1 MDSSEEEKEEEIKT
15 YLIKRKENVD
25 KNDSIGDN
33 PNDFENIE
41 KLGEGTFGEVFK
53 VKSKKNNEIY
63 AMKKVNIKGLENLP
77 VPNGTRTVP
86 DAYRLALNESKF
98 LRLLSNPHIIKYY
111 NSFQEGDYLYIIEE
125 YAENGDLTNLLKK
138 HKESGKFIKE
148 RKLWDIFLQCIE
160 GIAYIHK
167 CGVIH
172 RDIKTQNIFFDKNM
186 NIKIGDFGTSA
197 LTEKNSTERD
207 ESIKYLNESYLYLL
221 EDEKDMKYTGTVIY
235 SPGYKAPE
243 MIEEAEKAT
252 YDQKIDV
259 YSMGVTFHEMC
270 YLYTSEE
277 EWGCEPEKVKAFY
290 SKEMIDLIDEMTEK
304 NKEKRKTS
312 KYFLEKIQ
320 KIIYD
325 KYIIDTDIDSVLRCL
340 YIFKDITN
348 YYTKLEKK
356 EFNKKPITKAYISCL
371 KKFTKKDMIFYLN
384 SIKSLKEKLCEQYE
398 QFDKEKE
405 IDPRLLLTVLIRQLY
420 NEMNPNIILDDKN
433 DNTFDINFGEKS
445 NEYKGV
451 EMLVYLNNKNL
462 SELNSF
468 ISKKIMGI
476 MKTIFKCE
484 KCKKEIHKSYGYYF
498 LTIDLE
504 NIKNRDIENYFR
516 HLNNMDNLV
525 DYCSNCIKSTNII
538 KYEKC
543 EIFPDCL
550 ILFIKRGDNSSK
562 ASFKLKQNL
571 DLNNLIGEKGKKYKL
586 VGFIKKNYKLKNY
599 IAYIEFKFPN
609 EKKIWYKCERQNVR
623 KSKLNKDMD
632 MLNDPKG
639 EIIMAFYEA
648 EK

>member
-1 MDSSEEEKEEEIKT
+1 MNYSDEEIDDIKT
-15 YLIKRKENVD
+15 YLAKQREKDD
-25 KNDSIGDN
+25 KKKSIGNKFD
-33 PNDFENIE
+33 DFEPIKE
-41 KLGEGTFGEVFK
+41 LGSGNFGTAFQ
-53 VKSKKNNEIY
+53 VKSKINNEIY
-63 AMKKVNIKGLENLP
+63 AMKIVNLGDLDN
-77 VPNGTRTVP
+77 P
-86 DAYRLALNESKF
+86 DSIRLALNESKF

-167 CGVIH
+167 VGAIH
-172 RDIKTQNIFFDKNM
+172 RDIKSKNIFFDKNM

-197 LTEKNSTERD
+197 LMEKINTEKKEN
-207 ESIKYLNESYLYLL
+207 IKYLNKSYLYFYDN
-221 EDEKDMKYTGTVIY
+221 EEMMCHGTKIY
-235 SPGYKAPE
+235 SDDFIPPE
-243 MIEEAEKAT
+243 MEEGT
-252 YDQKIDV
+252 GYDQKIDV

-325 KYIIDTDIDSVLRCL
+325 KYI
-340 YIFKDITN
+340 
-348 YYTKLEKK
+348 
-356 EFNKKPITKAYISCL
+356 
-371 KKFTKKDMIFYLN
+371 LN

>member
-1 MDSSEEEKEEEIKT
+1 MNYSDEEIDDIKT
-15 YLIKRKENVD
+15 YLAKQREKDD
-25 KNDSIGDN
+25 KKKSIGNKFD
-33 PNDFENIE
+33 DFEPIKE
-41 KLGEGTFGEVFK
+41 LGSGNFGTAFQ
-53 VKSKKNNEIY
+53 VKSKINNEIY
-63 AMKKVNIKGLENLP
+63 AMKIVNLGDLDN
-77 VPNGTRTVP
+77 P
-86 DAYRLALNESKF
+86 DSIRLALNESKF

-167 CGVIH
+167 VGAIH
-172 RDIKTQNIFFDKNM
+172 RDIKSKNIFFDKNM

-197 LTEKNSTERD
+197 LMEKINTEKKEN
-207 ESIKYLNESYLYLL
+207 IKYLNKSYLYFYDN
-221 EDEKDMKYTGTVIY
+221 EEMMCHGTKIY
-235 SPGYKAPE
+235 SDDFIPPE
-243 MIEEAEKAT
+243 MEEGT
-252 YDQKIDV
+252 GYDQKIDV

-398 QFDKEKE
+398 QFDKEKG

-468 ISKKIMGI
+468 ISKKIMGN

-504 NIKNRDIENYFR
+504 NIKNRDIENYFK

-525 DYCSNCIKSTNII
+525 DYCSNCIKQTNIT

>member
-1 MDSSEEEKEEEIKT
+1 
-15 YLIKRKENVD
+15 
-25 KNDSIGDN
+25 
-33 PNDFENIE
+33 
-41 KLGEGTFGEVFK
+41 
-53 VKSKKNNEIY
+53 
-63 AMKKVNIKGLENLP
+63 
-77 VPNGTRTVP
+77 
-86 DAYRLALNESKF
+86 
-98 LRLLSNPHIIKYY
+98 
-111 NSFQEGDYLYIIEE
+111 
-125 YAENGDLTNLLKK
+125 
-138 HKESGKFIKE
+138 
-148 RKLWDIFLQCIE
+148 
-160 GIAYIHK
+160 
-167 CGVIH
+167 
-172 RDIKTQNIFFDKNM
+172 
-186 NIKIGDFGTSA
+186 
-197 LTEKNSTERD
+197 
-207 ESIKYLNESYLYLL
+207 
-221 EDEKDMKYTGTVIY
+221 
-235 SPGYKAPE
+235 
-243 MIEEAEKAT
+243 
-252 YDQKIDV
+252 
-259 YSMGVTFHEMC
+259 
-270 YLYTSEE
+270 
-277 EWGCEPEKVKAFY
+277 
-290 SKEMIDLIDEMTEK
+290 
-304 NKEKRKTS
+304 
-312 KYFLEKIQ
+312 
-320 KIIYD
+320 
-325 KYIIDTDIDSVLRCL
+325 
-340 YIFKDITN
+340 
-348 YYTKLEKK
+348 
-356 EFNKKPITKAYISCL
+356 
-371 KKFTKKDMIFYLN
+371 MIFYLN

-468 ISKKIMGI
+468 ISKKIMGN

-516 HLNNMDNLV
+516 HLNNTDNLV
-525 DYCSNCIKSTNII
+525 DYCSNCIKHTNII

-632 MLNDPKG
+632 MLKDPKG

>member
-1 MDSSEEEKEEEIKT
+1 MNYSDEEIDDIKT
-15 YLIKRKENVD
+15 YLAKQREKDD
-25 KNDSIGDN
+25 KKKSIGNKFD
-33 PNDFENIE
+33 DFEPIKE
-41 KLGEGTFGEVFK
+41 LGSGNFGTAFQ
-53 VKSKKNNEIY
+53 VKSKINNEIY
-63 AMKKVNIKGLENLP
+63 AMKIVNLGDLDN
-77 VPNGTRTVP
+77 P
-86 DAYRLALNESKF
+86 DSIRLALNESKF

-111 NSFQEGDYLYIIEE
+111 NSFQEGDYLYII
-125 YAENGDLTNLLKK
+125 AENGDLTNLLKK

-167 CGVIH
+167 VGAIH
-172 RDIKTQNIFFDKNM
+172 RDIKSKNIFFDKNM

-197 LTEKNSTERD
+197 LMEKINTEKKEN
-207 ESIKYLNESYLYLL
+207 IKYLNKSYLYFYDN
-221 EDEKDMKYTGTVIY
+221 EEMMCHGTKIY
-235 SPGYKAPE
+235 SDDFIPPE
-243 MIEEAEKAT
+243 MEEGT
-252 YDQKIDV
+252 GL
-259 YSMGVTFHEMC
+259 GVTFHEMC

-340 YIFKDITN
+340 YIFESVTN
-348 YYTKLEKK
+348 YYTELEKNDIETK
-356 EFNKKPITKAYISCL
+356 TITKAYIRCL
-371 KKFTKKDMIFYLN
+371 KNFIKKDMIFYLN

-462 SELNSF
+462 SDLNSF
-468 ISKKIMGI
+468 ISKKIMGS
-476 MKTIFKCE
+476 MKTIFRCE
-484 KCKKEIHKSYGYYF
+484 KCKMESSKSYGYYF

-504 NIKNRDIENYFR
+504 NIKNPDIEDYFK

-525 DYCSNCIKSTNII
+525 DYCSNCIKPTNFI
-538 KYEKC
+538 KYDKY
-543 EIFPDCL
+543 EIFPDYL
-550 ILFIKRGDNSSK
+550 ILFIKRGDKSSK

-586 VGFIKKNYKLKNY
+586 VGFINRNYDLKNY
-599 IAYIEFKFPN
+599 IAYIEFKFPK
-609 EKKIWYKCERQNVR
+609 EKIWYKCERQNVR
-623 KSKLNKDMD
+623 KWKLNKYIDI
-632 MLNDPKG
+632 LNDPKG
-639 EIIMAFYEA
+639 ELIAAFYEV
-648 EK
+648 EI

>member
-1 MDSSEEEKEEEIKT
+1 
-15 YLIKRKENVD
+15 
-25 KNDSIGDN
+25 
-33 PNDFENIE
+33 
-41 KLGEGTFGEVFK
+41 
-53 VKSKKNNEIY
+53 
-63 AMKKVNIKGLENLP
+63 
-77 VPNGTRTVP
+77 
-86 DAYRLALNESKF
+86 
-98 LRLLSNPHIIKYY
+98 
-111 NSFQEGDYLYIIEE
+111 
-125 YAENGDLTNLLKK
+125 
-138 HKESGKFIKE
+138 
-148 RKLWDIFLQCIE
+148 
-160 GIAYIHK
+160 
-167 CGVIH
+167 
-172 RDIKTQNIFFDKNM
+172 
-186 NIKIGDFGTSA
+186 
-197 LTEKNSTERD
+197 
-207 ESIKYLNESYLYLL
+207 
-221 EDEKDMKYTGTVIY
+221 
-235 SPGYKAPE
+235 
-243 MIEEAEKAT
+243 
-252 YDQKIDV
+252 
-259 YSMGVTFHEMC
+259 
-270 YLYTSEE
+270 
-277 EWGCEPEKVKAFY
+277 
-290 SKEMIDLIDEMTEK
+290 
-304 NKEKRKTS
+304 
-312 KYFLEKIQ
+312 
-320 KIIYD
+320 
-325 KYIIDTDIDSVLRCL
+325 
-340 YIFKDITN
+340 
-348 YYTKLEKK
+348 
-356 EFNKKPITKAYISCL
+356 
-371 KKFTKKDMIFYLN
+371 MIFYLN

-484 KCKKEIHKSYGYYF
+484 KCKKEINKSYGYYF

-586 VGFIKKNYKLKNY
+586 VGFINRNYDLKNY
-599 IAYIEFKFPN
+599 IAYIEFKFPK
-609 EKKIWYKCERQNVR
+609 EKIWYKCERQNVR
-623 KSKLNKDMD
+623 KWKLNKYIDI
-632 MLNDPKG
+632 LNDPKG
-639 EIIMAFYEA
+639 ELIAAFYEV
-648 EK
+648 EN

>member
-1 MDSSEEEKEEEIKT
+1 MNYSDEEIDDIKT
-15 YLIKRKENVD
+15 YLAKQREKDD
-25 KNDSIGDN
+25 KKKSIGNKFD
-33 PNDFENIE
+33 DFEPIKE
-41 KLGEGTFGEVFK
+41 LGSGNFGTAFQ
-53 VKSKKNNEIY
+53 VKSKINNEIY
-63 AMKKVNIKGLENLP
+63 AMKIVNLGDLDN
-77 VPNGTRTVP
+77 P
-86 DAYRLALNESKF
+86 DSIRLALNESKF

-167 CGVIH
+167 VGAIH
-172 RDIKTQNIFFDKNM
+172 RDIKSKNIFFDKNM

-197 LTEKNSTERD
+197 LMEKINTEKKEN
-207 ESIKYLNESYLYLL
+207 IKYLNKSYLYFYDN
-221 EDEKDMKYTGTVIY
+221 EEMMCHGTKIY
-235 SPGYKAPE
+235 SDDFIPPE
-243 MIEEAEKAT
+243 MEEGT
-252 YDQKIDV
+252 GYDQKIDV

-340 YIFKDITN
+340 YIFERVTN
-348 YYTKLEKK
+348 YYTELEKNDIETK
-356 EFNKKPITKAYISCL
+356 TITKAYIRCL
-371 KKFTKKDMIFYLN
+371 KNFIKKDMIFYLN

-468 ISKKIMGI
+468 ISKKIMGN

>member
-1 MDSSEEEKEEEIKT
+1 MDFSDEEKEEEIKT
-15 YLIKRKENVD
+15 YLIKRKEKVD
-25 KNDSIGDN
+25 KNESIGDN

-63 AMKKVNIKGLENLP
+63 AMKKVNIKDLENLP
-77 VPNGTRTVP
+77 KPDGTRTVP

-111 NSFQEGDYLYIIEE
+111 NSFQEGDYLYIITEF
-125 YAENGDLTNLLKK
+125 AQKGDISILLESYKK
-138 HKESGKFIKE
+138 KNKFIREK
-148 RKLWDIFLQCIE
+148 KLLEIFLQCMD
-160 GIAYIHK
+160 GLAYIHK

-172 RDIKTQNIFFDKNM
+172 RDIKTENIFFDKNM

-197 LTEKNSTERD
+197 LMEKSNKEKN

-221 EDEKDMKYTGTVIY
+221 GDEKDMKYR
-235 SPGYKAPE
+235 GYKAPE
-243 MIEEAEKAT
+243 IIEGAEKAR

-259 YSMGVTFHEMC
+259 YSMGVTFHEIC
-270 YLYTSEE
+270 YFYKSEE

-290 SKEMIDLIDEMTEK
+290 SKEIIDLIDEMTEK
-304 NKEKRKTS
+304 NEEKRQTS

-340 YIFKDITN
+340 YTFKDITN

-356 EFNKKPITKAYISCL
+356 EFKKKSITKAYINCL

-384 SIKSLKEKLCEQYE
+384 SIKSLKEKLCEQYK

-420 NEMNPNIILDDKN
+420 NEMNPSIIMDNNIV
-433 DNTFDINFGEKS
+433 NTYDINYGEET
-445 NEYKGV
+445 NEYKSV
-451 EMLVYLNNKNL
+451 EMMIYLNDKKL

-468 ISKKIMGI
+468 IGKKIMGN

-484 KCKKEIHKSYGYYF
+484 KCKKEISKSYGYYF
-498 LTIDLE
+498 LTIDLD
-504 NIKNRDIENYFR
+504 NIKNRDIENFFK
-516 HLNNMDNLV
+516 HLNNSINLPDHCTDCV
-525 DYCSNCIKSTNII
+525 KQTNFIKSD
-538 KYEKC
+538 KY
-543 EIFPDCL
+543 EIFPDYL

-562 ASFKLKQNL
+562 TPFKLEQNL
-571 DLNNLIGEKGKKYKL
+571 DLNNLIGKKYKL
-586 VGFIKKNYKLKNY
+586 VGFIKRNCELKNY
-599 IAYIEFKFPN
+599 IAYIEFQFPN

-632 MLNDPKG
+632 MLKDPKG

>member
-1 MDSSEEEKEEEIKT
+1 MNYSDEEIDDIKT
-15 YLIKRKENVD
+15 YLAKQREKDD
-25 KNDSIGDN
+25 KKKSIGNKFD
-33 PNDFENIE
+33 DFEPIKE
-41 KLGEGTFGEVFK
+41 LGSGNFGTAFQ
-53 VKSKKNNEIY
+53 VKSKINNEIY
-63 AMKKVNIKGLENLP
+63 AMKIVNLGDLDN
-77 VPNGTRTVP
+77 P
-86 DAYRLALNESKF
+86 DSIRLALNESKF

-167 CGVIH
+167 VGAIH
-172 RDIKTQNIFFDKNM
+172 RDIKSKNIFFDKNM

-197 LTEKNSTERD
+197 LMEKINTEKKEN
-207 ESIKYLNESYLYLL
+207 IKYLNKSYLYFYDN
-221 EDEKDMKYTGTVIY
+221 EEMMCHGTKIY
-235 SPGYKAPE
+235 SDDFIPPE
-243 MIEEAEKAT
+243 MEEGT
-252 YDQKIDV
+252 GYDQKIDV

-462 SELNSF
+462 SDLNSF
-468 ISKKIMGI
+468 ISKKIMGS
-476 MKTIFKCE
+476 MKTIFRCE
-484 KCKKEIHKSYGYYF
+484 KCKMESSKSYGYYF

-504 NIKNRDIENYFR
+504 NIKNPDIEDYFK

-525 DYCSNCIKSTNII
+525 DYCSNCIKPTNFI
-538 KYEKC
+538 KYDKY
-543 EIFPDCL
+543 EIFPDYL
-550 ILFIKRGDNSSK
+550 ILFIKRGDKSSK

-586 VGFIKKNYKLKNY
+586 VGFINRNYDLKNY
-599 IAYIEFKFPN
+599 IAYIEFKFPK
-609 EKKIWYKCERQNVR
+609 EKIWYKCERQNVR
-623 KSKLNKDMD
+623 KWKLNKYIDI
-632 MLNDPKG
+632 LNDPKG
-639 EIIMAFYEA
+639 ELIAAFYEV
-648 EK
+648 EN

>member
-1 MDSSEEEKEEEIKT
+1 MNYSDEEIDDIKT
-15 YLIKRKENVD
+15 YLAKQREKDD
-25 KNDSIGDN
+25 KKKSIGNKFD
-33 PNDFENIE
+33 DFEPIKE
-41 KLGEGTFGEVFK
+41 LGSGNFGTAFQ
-53 VKSKKNNEIY
+53 VKSKINNEIY
-63 AMKKVNIKGLENLP
+63 AMKIVNLGDLDN
-77 VPNGTRTVP
+77 P
-86 DAYRLALNESKF
+86 DSIRLALNESKF

-167 CGVIH
+167 VGAIH
-172 RDIKTQNIFFDKNM
+172 RDIKSKNIFFDKNM

-197 LTEKNSTERD
+197 LMEKINTEKKEN
-207 ESIKYLNESYLYLL
+207 IKYLNKSYLYFYDN
-221 EDEKDMKYTGTVIY
+221 EEMMCHGTKIY
-235 SPGYKAPE
+235 SDDFIPPE
-243 MIEEAEKAT
+243 MEEGT
-252 YDQKIDV
+252 GYDQKIDV

-325 KYIIDTDIDSVLRCL
+325 KYITDTDIDSVLRCL

-468 ISKKIMGI
+468 ISKKIMGN

-504 NIKNRDIENYFR
+504 NIKNRDIENYFK

-525 DYCSNCIKSTNII
+525 DYCSNCIKQTNIT

>member
-1 MDSSEEEKEEEIKT
+1 MNYSDEEIDDIKT
-15 YLIKRKENVD
+15 YLAKQREKDD
-25 KNDSIGDN
+25 KKKSIGNKFD
-33 PNDFENIE
+33 DFEPIKE
-41 KLGEGTFGEVFK
+41 LGSGNFGTAFQ
-53 VKSKKNNEIY
+53 VKSKINNEIY
-63 AMKKVNIKGLENLP
+63 AMKIVNLGDLDN
-77 VPNGTRTVP
+77 P
-86 DAYRLALNESKF
+86 DSIRLALNESKF

-167 CGVIH
+167 VGAIH
-172 RDIKTQNIFFDKNM
+172 RDIKSKNIFFDKNM

-197 LTEKNSTERD
+197 LMEKINTEKKEN
-207 ESIKYLNESYLYLL
+207 IKYLNKSYLYFYDN
-221 EDEKDMKYTGTVIY
+221 EEMMCHGTKIY
-235 SPGYKAPE
+235 SDDFIPPE
-243 MIEEAEKAT
+243 MEEGT
-252 YDQKIDV
+252 GYDQKIDV

-433 DNTFDINFGEKS
+433 DNTFDINFGEKC

-462 SELNSF
+462 SDLNSF
-468 ISKKIMGI
+468 ISEKIMGS
-476 MKTIFKCE
+476 MKTIFRCE
-484 KCKKEIHKSYGYYF
+484 KCKMESSKSYGYYF

-504 NIKNRDIENYFR
+504 NIKNPDIEDYFK

-525 DYCSNCIKSTNII
+525 DYCSNCIKPTNFI
-538 KYEKC
+538 KYDKY
-543 EIFPDCL
+543 EIFPDYL
-550 ILFIKRGDNSSK
+550 ILFIKRGDKSSK

-571 DLNNLIGEKGKKYKL
+571 DLNNLVGEQGKKYKL
-586 VGFIKKNYKLKNY
+586 VGFINRNYDLKNY
-599 IAYIEFKFPN
+599 IAYIEFKFPK
-609 EKKIWYKCERQNVR
+609 EKIWYKCERQNVR
-623 KSKLNKDMD
+623 KWKLNKYIDI
-632 MLNDPKG
+632 LNDPKG
-639 EIIMAFYEA
+639 ELIAAFYEV
-648 EK
+648 EN

>member
-1 MDSSEEEKEEEIKT
+1 M
-15 YLIKRKENVD
+15 
-25 KNDSIGDN
+25 
-33 PNDFENIE
+33 
-41 KLGEGTFGEVFK
+41 
-53 VKSKKNNEIY
+53 
-63 AMKKVNIKGLENLP
+63 
-77 VPNGTRTVP
+77 
-86 DAYRLALNESKF
+86 
-98 LRLLSNPHIIKYY
+98 
-111 NSFQEGDYLYIIEE
+111 
-125 YAENGDLTNLLKK
+125 
-138 HKESGKFIKE
+138 
-148 RKLWDIFLQCIE
+148 
-160 GIAYIHK
+160 
-167 CGVIH
+167 
-172 RDIKTQNIFFDKNM
+172 
-186 NIKIGDFGTSA
+186 
-197 LTEKNSTERD
+197 
-207 ESIKYLNESYLYLL
+207 
-221 EDEKDMKYTGTVIY
+221 
-235 SPGYKAPE
+235 
-243 MIEEAEKAT
+243 
-252 YDQKIDV
+252 
-259 YSMGVTFHEMC
+259 
-270 YLYTSEE
+270 
-277 EWGCEPEKVKAFY
+277 
-290 SKEMIDLIDEMTEK
+290 
-304 NKEKRKTS
+304 
-312 KYFLEKIQ
+312 EKIQ

-348 YYTKLEKK
+348 YYTNLEKK

-468 ISKKIMGI
+468 ISKKIMGN

-504 NIKNRDIENYFR
+504 NIKNRDIENYFK

-525 DYCSNCIKSTNII
+525 DYCSNCIKQTNIT

-632 MLNDPKG
+632 MLKDPKG

>member
-1 MDSSEEEKEEEIKT
+1 MNYSDEEIDDIKT
-15 YLIKRKENVD
+15 YLAKQREKDD
-25 KNDSIGDN
+25 KKKSIGNKFD
-33 PNDFENIE
+33 DFEPIKE
-41 KLGEGTFGEVFK
+41 LGSGNFGTAFQ
-53 VKSKKNNEIY
+53 VKSKINNEIY
-63 AMKKVNIKGLENLP
+63 AMKIVNLGDLDN
-77 VPNGTRTVP
+77 P
-86 DAYRLALNESKF
+86 DSIRLALNESKF

-167 CGVIH
+167 VGAIH
-172 RDIKTQNIFFDKNM
+172 RDIKSKNIFFDKNM

-197 LTEKNSTERD
+197 LMEKINTEKKEN
-207 ESIKYLNESYLYLL
+207 IKYLNKSYLYFYDN
-221 EDEKDMKYTGTVIY
+221 EEMMCHGTKIY
-235 SPGYKAPE
+235 SDDFIPPE
-243 MIEEAEKAT
+243 MEEGT
-252 YDQKIDV
+252 GYDQKIDV

-340 YIFKDITN
+340 YIFESVTN
-348 YYTKLEKK
+348 YYTELEKNDIETK
-356 EFNKKPITKAYISCL
+356 TITKAYIRCL
-371 KKFTKKDMIFYLN
+371 KNFIKKDMIFYLN

-462 SELNSF
+462 SDLNSF
-468 ISKKIMGI
+468 ISKKIMGS
-476 MKTIFKCE
+476 MKTIFRCE
-484 KCKKEIHKSYGYYF
+484 KCKMESSKSYGYYF

-504 NIKNRDIENYFR
+504 NIKNPDIEDYFK

-525 DYCSNCIKSTNII
+525 DYCSNCIKPTNFI
-538 KYEKC
+538 KYDKY
-543 EIFPDCL
+543 EIFPDYL
-550 ILFIKRGDNSSK
+550 ILFIKRGDKSSK

-571 DLNNLIGEKGKKYKL
+571 DLNNLIGEQGKKYKL
-586 VGFIKKNYKLKNY
+586 VGFINRNYDLKNY
-599 IAYIEFKFPN
+599 IAYIEFKFPK
-609 EKKIWYKCERQNVR
+609 EKIWYKCERQNVR
-623 KSKLNKDMD
+623 KWKLNKYIDI
-632 MLNDPKG
+632 LNDPKG
-639 EIIMAFYEA
+639 ELIAAFYEV
-648 EK
+648 EI

>member
-1 MDSSEEEKEEEIKT
+1 MNYSDEEIDDIKT
-15 YLIKRKENVD
+15 YLAKQREKDD
-25 KNDSIGDN
+25 KKKSIGNKFD
-33 PNDFENIE
+33 DFEPIKE
-41 KLGEGTFGEVFK
+41 LGSGNFGTAFQ
-53 VKSKKNNEIY
+53 VKSKIDNEIY
-63 AMKKVNIKGLENLP
+63 AMKIVNLGDLDN
-77 VPNGTRTVP
+77 P
-86 DAYRLALNESKF
+86 DSIRLALNESKF

-167 CGVIH
+167 VGAIH
-172 RDIKTQNIFFDKNM
+172 RDIKSKNIFFDKNM

-197 LTEKNSTERD
+197 LMEKINTEKKEN
-207 ESIKYLNESYLYLL
+207 IKYLNKSYLYFYDN
-221 EDEKDMKYTGTVIY
+221 EEMMCHGTKIY
-235 SPGYKAPE
+235 SDDFIPPE
-243 MIEEAEKAT
+243 MEEGT
-252 YDQKIDV
+252 GYDQKIDV

-504 NIKNRDIENYFR
+504 NIKNPDIENYFR

-586 VGFIKKNYKLKNY
+586 VGFINRNYDLKNY
-599 IAYIEFKFPN
+599 IAYIEFKFPK
-609 EKKIWYKCERQNVR
+609 EKIWYKCERQNVR
-623 KSKLNKDMD
+623 KWKLNKYIDI
-632 MLNDPKG
+632 LNDPKG
-639 EIIMAFYEA
+639 ELIAAFYEV
-648 EK
+648 EN

>member
-1 MDSSEEEKEEEIKT
+1 MNYSDEEIDDIKT
-15 YLIKRKENVD
+15 YLAKQREKDD
-25 KNDSIGDN
+25 KKKSIGNKFD
-33 PNDFENIE
+33 DFEPIKE
-41 KLGEGTFGEVFK
+41 LGSGNFGTAFQ
-53 VKSKKNNEIY
+53 VKSKINNEIY
-63 AMKKVNIKGLENLP
+63 AMKIVNLGDLDN
-77 VPNGTRTVP
+77 P
-86 DAYRLALNESKF
+86 DSIRLALNESKF

-167 CGVIH
+167 VGAIH
-172 RDIKTQNIFFDKNM
+172 RDIKSKNIFFDKNM

-197 LTEKNSTERD
+197 LMEKINTEKKEN
-207 ESIKYLNESYLYLL
+207 IKYLNKSYLYFYDN
-221 EDEKDMKYTGTVIY
+221 EEMMCHGTKIY
-235 SPGYKAPE
+235 SDDFIPPE
-243 MIEEAEKAT
+243 MEEGT
-252 YDQKIDV
+252 GYDQKIDV

-340 YIFKDITN
+340 YIFESVTN
-348 YYTKLEKK
+348 YYTELEKNDIETK
-356 EFNKKPITKAYISCL
+356 TITKAYIRCL
-371 KKFTKKDMIFYLN
+371 KNFIKKDMIFYLN
-384 SIKSLKEKLCEQYE
+384 SIKSFKEKLCEQYE

-462 SELNSF
+462 SDLNSF
-468 ISKKIMGI
+468 ISKKIMGS
-476 MKTIFKCE
+476 MKTIFRCE
-484 KCKKEIHKSYGYYF
+484 KCKMESSKSYGYYF

-504 NIKNRDIENYFR
+504 NIKNPDIEDYFK

-525 DYCSNCIKSTNII
+525 DYCSNCIKPTNFI
-538 KYEKC
+538 KYDKY
-543 EIFPDCL
+543 EIFPDYL
-550 ILFIKRGDNSSK
+550 ILFIKRGDKSSK

-571 DLNNLIGEKGKKYKL
+571 DLNNLVGEQGKKYKL
-586 VGFIKKNYKLKNY
+586 VGFINRNYDLKNY
-599 IAYIEFKFPN
+599 IAYIEFKFPK
-609 EKKIWYKCERQNVR
+609 EKIWYKCERQNVR
-623 KSKLNKDMD
+623 KWKLNKYIDI
-632 MLNDPKG
+632 LNDPKG
-639 EIIMAFYEA
+639 ELIAAFYEV
-648 EK
+648 EN